1 MKRDAAV
8 NDVIGS
14 AAVLLAIAVSLGGAL
29 IVIIG
34 PI

>member
-1 MKRDAAV
+1 MKRSPGMK
-8 NDVIGS
+8 DVIGS

>member
-1 MKRDAAV
+1 MKRRAGLKDA
-8 NDVIGS
+8 IGS
-14 AAVLLAIAVSLGGAL
+14 AAVLLAIAVSLGGAI